1 MAPNSVEQSSANC
14 VQDVKHLIERKSQ
27 NDVLALGGRERE
39 LNKKTLFAQSVKK
52 ERILPLQDY

>member
-1 MAPNSVEQSSANC
+1 
-14 VQDVKHLIERKSQ
+14 VKHLIERKSQ